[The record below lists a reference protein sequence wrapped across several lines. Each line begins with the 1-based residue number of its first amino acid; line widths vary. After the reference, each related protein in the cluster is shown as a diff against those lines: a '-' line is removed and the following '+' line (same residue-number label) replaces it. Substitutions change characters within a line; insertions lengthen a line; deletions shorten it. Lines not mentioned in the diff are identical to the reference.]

1 MPPGGKC
8 DEICVSASHSPPPQA
23 IKLPLGIIPAG
34 SGNSMARSL
43 DTPNPMAAALN
54 IIKVSRVFLKFAHVY
69 SPPTFNP
76 PPRMQGKHRPLDILS
91 VRQEGRETLYSHLL
105 AMWGLIA
112 DIDIESERFRW
123 AGRLRFDLSGVA
135 RVMNLRKYRA
145 RLTYLPASQAPPS
158 EPVQA
163 TDKTPPIRFQD
174 GTVHNG
180 PPAGWQVS
188 FEF

>member
-1 MPPGGKC
+1 
-8 DEICVSASHSPPPQA
+8 
-23 IKLPLGIIPAG
+23 
-34 SGNSMARSL
+34 
-43 DTPNPMAAALN
+43 
-54 IIKVSRVFLKFAHVY
+54 
-69 SPPTFNP
+69 
-76 PPRMQGKHRPLDILS
+76 MQGKHRPLDILS

-188 FEF
+188 FEFCFLEGGGGLQSLGFDQQHNRTAAVLACLGGRRPVCLHCCHEHPVAGEGLLHGPVQVCEEGVEVNSFGGLAPV